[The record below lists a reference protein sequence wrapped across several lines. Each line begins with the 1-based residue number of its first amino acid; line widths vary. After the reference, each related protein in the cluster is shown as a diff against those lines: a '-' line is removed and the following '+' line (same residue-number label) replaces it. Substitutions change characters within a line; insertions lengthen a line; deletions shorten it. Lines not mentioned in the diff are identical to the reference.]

1 LKVTVKA
8 FATLRNVFNGRAIV
22 ELNLPEGASLEDL
35 IKRLE
40 ERFGFEIRSPKSG
53 ELDPTIKILIN
64 GREVIYLDGLKTRLK
79 DGDVI
84 AFIPPVGGG

>member
-40 ERFGFEIRSPKSG
+40 GFGFEIRSPKSG

-64 GREVIYLDGLKTRLK
+64 GREAIYLDGLKTRLK